1 MSQGGPWSG
10 RAFDQRAR
18 EAAREA
24 AMAEGITLGEYLNR
38 LLMSEEEPLPRQPQ
52 PQPMETPYSYT
63 RRTAPPP
70 QPQPQHHAPAY
81 DPATALDRLTRR
93 IEATEARS
101 TLAINGIDHTVL
113 GLVARLQNAEQTTAA
128 VAGHVE
134 GLIEEM
140 RVTHE
145 ALQSKVRRMEQ
156 DDSGARN
163 LEALKALEDA
173 LGKLASHVYDE
184 GELTQNETAAI
195 KGRVE
200 AGFADMQERVDGMET
215 RVDRTLSEAAARVE
229 RAVQQ
234 AELRAE
240 GQTRQ
245 LADRLGNLET
255 QVQERL
261 ARSDQAEARLS
272 AVEADVS
279 GALDSMEGTLVR
291 IQERLNRA
299 ETSTDTALKSLE
311 QTFAHLDE
319 RIEAVASTVDPE
331 LAGRLK
337 QEFEQRF
344 EDLTRSVRQAV
355 DSARLEMASE
365 IARAAEA
372 QDARYAE
379 DVGTLKTRLAEV
391 EAQGPGNVTAAVQE
405 EIGKL
410 GATVAERI
418 DALATHVEE
427 RIEESEIRNAE
438 AIEQVGEQVTV
449 AAVRLQKRQDEAISA
464 LAQDLDGMRQASDAR
479 LSDALAGVSERLE
492 RMQAQSSE
500 SLSPVQ
506 RAIAALATRLES
518 LEAFT
523 TPPDVP
529 VPPPVMADE
538 APADLPGSPTMVE
551 DIFTSAPEAAEPEE
565 EFQAGFSGWEV
576 IEDAEPE
583 SPYKADFDAIR
594 AAASRI
600 SAAKAE
606 AQAEQAAPPVH
617 SYVADVPVD
626 EDDLYAGFEE
636 PAQETPAPQAAMAAA
651 PAPLTEEED
660 DARGFD
666 PVSEL
671 DGFEMLDDSLEHSH
685 AETRESDIFDEEPDF
700 AAVLAKTST
709 IPEDQETSDYIA
721 RARRAAMA
729 AVEQTPRAKPAA
741 QTPATS
747 PKSGVSKLPLYLAA
761 TAVVATGAGVGGFLY
776 LRGKQPPQ
784 PVIAGP
790 VDTYVDPQTGTP
802 AATQVAEVT
811 PAADAEDVLFEDD
824 AALAATELFG
834 EATPAEAKPASILE
848 LAEAAATSAQ
858 QAPVEMAQL
867 TSAAI
872 DPVPVPAPEA
882 APSLKPKPVLA
893 KPKADAKPKP
903 ELTPEQA
910 AIQTIVTAATAIE
923 AGNPAQSEREAPV
936 RLAARADATF
946 PRIPSIVSVEAEANA
961 GNAIAQYQYA
971 QVKMKEGDVETATSF
986 LRRAAQK
993 GIAPAQYDLGKLYE
1007 RGNGVDRDLIEAR
1020 GLIQKAAEAGH
1031 IGAMYDYALFLA
1043 EGEGGPKSEPDAVAW
1058 FAKAAEHGLLDA
1070 QYNLGVVHAEGIGTE
1085 KNLAEALFWFE
1096 VAAIGGDA
1104 GAKQEVTNLR
1114 ARIPMSDAVDVSERA
1129 RSWKA
1134 SAPNGLANGKFGAQ
1148 RWNTGNPL
1156 QVQAVQTALGRLG
1169 FDAGAPDGVVGPRT
1183 AEAIRDY
1190 QTMEG
1195 LTATGTITP
1204 ELVDHL
1210 NARASGATT

>member
-1 MSQGGPWSG
+1 
-10 RAFDQRAR
+10 
-18 EAAREA
+18 
-24 AMAEGITLGEYLNR
+24 MAEGITLGEYLNR
-38 LLMSEEEPLPRQPQ
+38 LLMSAGEPPPPP

-70 QPQPQHHAPAY
+70 PQHQPHHHAPAY
-81 DPATALDRLTRR
+81 DPATTLDRLTRR

-101 TLAINGIDHTVL
+101 TLAINGVEHTVL

-145 ALQSKVRRMEQ
+145 ALQTKVRRMEQ
-156 DDSGARN
+156 DDTGARN

-195 KGRVE
+195 KGRIE
-200 AGFADMQERVDGMET
+200 AGFADMQERVESVEA

-245 LADRLGNLET
+245 LADRLGTLET
-255 QVQERL
+255 RLQEGL
-261 ARSDQAEARLS
+261 AQSGQAEARLS
-272 AVEADVS
+272 AIEADVS
-279 GALDSMEGTLVR
+279 GALDSMESTLLR

-319 RIEAVASTVDPE
+319 RIEAVAAQVDPE
-331 LAGRLK
+331 QAQLLK
-337 QEFEQRF
+337 KEFEQRF

-372 QDARYAE
+372 QDARYAQ
-379 DVGTLKTRLAEV
+379 DVGTLKTRLAEI
-391 EAQGPGNVTAAVQE
+391 EAQGPAHATAAVQE

-410 GATVAERI
+410 GAAVAERI

-464 LAQDLDGMRQASDAR
+464 LAQDLEGMRQASDAR

-500 SLSPVQ
+500 ALSPVQ
-506 RAIAALATRLES
+506 RAIAALASRLES

-529 VPPPVMADE
+529 TPPPLMAE
-538 APADLPGSPTMVE
+538 AAPEELPGSPSMVE

-576 IEDAEPE
+576 IENAQPE
-583 SPYKADFDAIR
+583 NPYKADFDAIR

-600 SAAKAE
+600 SAAKADTLTVT
-606 AQAEQAAPPVH
+606 AAPPART
-617 SYVADVPVD
+617 YVADVPVD
-626 EDDLYAGFEE
+626 EDDVYAGFEE
-636 PAQETPAPQAAMAAA
+636 PLQDTPAPQAAMAAA
-651 PAPLTEEED
+651 PAPAADEED
-660 DARGFD
+660 AARGFD

-671 DGFEMLDDSLEHSH
+671 DGFELLDDSLEHSH

-700 AAVLAKTST
+700 AAVLEKTST
-709 IPEDQETSDYIA
+709 APDDQDASDYIA

-729 AVEQTPRAKPAA
+729 AVEQTPRARPAA
-741 QTPATS
+741 QAPSAS

-761 TAVVATGAGVGGFLY
+761 TAVVATGTGVGGYLY

-802 AATQVAEVT
+802 AATQVAEIT
-811 PAADAEDVLFEDD
+811 PAADAEEVLFEDD
-824 AALAATELFG
+824 AALAAADLFG
-834 EATPAEAKPASILE
+834 EATPAEAEPAGILE

-858 QAPVEMAQL
+858 QAQVEMAQL

-872 DPVPVPAPEA
+872 APVPAPEA
-882 APSLKPKPVLA
+882 APSLKPKPVVA

-923 AGNPAQSEREAPV
+923 SGNPVPAERSAPV
-936 RLAARADATF
+936 RLGARTDATF
-946 PRIPSIVSVEAEANA
+946 PRIPSVVSVEAEANA

-971 QVKMKEGDVETATSF
+971 QVKMKEGDIETATSF

-1020 GLIQKAAEAGH
+1020 NLIRKAAEAGH
-1031 IGAMYDYALFLA
+1031 VGAMYDYALFLA
-1043 EGEGGPKSEPDAVAW
+1043 EGEGGAKSEPEAVEW
-1058 FAKAAEHGLLDA
+1058 FARAAEHGLLDA

-1085 KNLAEALFWFE
+1085 KNLTEALFWFE
-1096 VAAIGGDA
+1096 VAANGGDA

-1114 ARIPMSDAVDVSERA
+1114 ARIPMSDAMDVSERA

-1195 LTATGTITP
+1195 LTPTGTITP

-1210 NARASGATT
+1210 NARAGGATT